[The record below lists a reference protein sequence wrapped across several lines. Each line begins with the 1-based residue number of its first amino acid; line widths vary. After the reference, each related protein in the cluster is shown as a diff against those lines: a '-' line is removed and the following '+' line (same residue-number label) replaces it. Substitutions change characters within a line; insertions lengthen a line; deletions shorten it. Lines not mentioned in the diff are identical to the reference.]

1 VSRRFTAREAPEHRM
16 AAHERRRGGIPES
29 LAVIAGSLVDL
40 AIGIGI
46 AIRRSAQFA
55 LYAALAISVF
65 YVIAGTIILPRLWI
79 DPLGPMVKIFPIM
92 VLTLVALAILKD
104 R

>member
-1 VSRRFTAREAPEHRM
+1 MSP
-16 AAHERRRGGIPES
+16 I
-29 LAVIAGSLVDL
+29 AVIVGSLVDL

-46 AIRRSAQFA
+46 AIRRSARVA
-55 LYAALAISVF
+55 LYVALAISLF

-79 DPLGPMVKIFPIM
+79 DPLGPMVKICPIM
-92 VLTLVALAILKD
+92 VMTLVALAILKD

>member
-1 VSRRFTAREAPEHRM
+1 MSPF
-16 AAHERRRGGIPES
+16 
-29 LAVIAGSLVDL
+29 AVIAGSLVDL

-46 AIRRSAQFA
+46 TIRRSAQFA
-55 LYAALAISVF
+55 LYAALVISLF
-65 YVIAGTIILPRLWI
+65 YVVAGTIILPRLWI

>member
-1 VSRRFTAREAPEHRM
+1 MFTAT
-16 AAHERRRGGIPES
+16 
-29 LAVIAGSLVDL
+29 AVVAQPIT
-40 AIGIGI
+40 GI
-46 AIRRSAQFA
+46 ALAWFRRSARFA
-55 LYAALAISVF
+55 LYAALAISLF